1 MYRKILKLGLIG
13 LVVAGL
19 NTDASGQNMTSGR
32 VALGIFVPRGDDA
45 DVSKTSLVLQMTGDV
60 QLQGRLGVEAEFSWT
75 PINLDTSTLP
85 AGQINEARQISAVA
99 GLRLASSEFDIA
111 DTKPSLYISARIGFS
126 RIAVR
131 SDAAST
137 LSGWIGRTVDATQN
151 LPPFSFPIRAT
162 ENAFVISPRAGFLI
176 RPSGKALVDISIT
189 PSFLFDGGVVTTQ
202 VFATIGFGLIGS
214 LD

>member
-1 MYRKILKLGLIG
+1 MG
-13 LVVAGL
+13 V
-19 NTDASGQNMTSGR
+19 
-32 VALGIFVPRGDDA
+32 FVPRGEDA
-45 DVSKTSLVLQMTGDV
+45 DVSKTSFVLQLTGDV
-60 QLQGRLGVEAEFSWT
+60 QIQDKLGAEAEFTWT

-85 AGQINEARQISAVA
+85 AGQINEARQITVVA
-99 GLRLASSEFDIA
+99 GLRLSSLSLSVQNM
-111 DTKPSLYISARIGFS
+111 KPSAYISARIGFS

-137 LSGWIGRTVDATQN
+137 VSGWIGRTVDATQN

-202 VFATIGFGLIGS
+202 VFATIGFGLLGS

>member
-1 MYRKILKLGLIG
+1 MYTKIFRLGLIWF
-13 LVVAGL
+13 VAAGL
-19 NTDASGQNMTSGR
+19 NADVISQNMTSGR
-32 VALGIFVPRGDDA
+32 VALGVFVPRGEDA

-60 QLQGRLGVEAEFSWT
+60 QFQGRFGVEAEVSWT

-85 AGQINEARQISAVA
+85 AGKINEARQITAVA
-99 GLRLASSEFDIA
+99 GLRLASTDLGLA
-111 DTKPSLYISARIGFS
+111 DNKPSAYVSARIGLS

-131 SDAAST
+131 SDSASSV
-137 LSGWIGRTVDATQN
+137 SGWIGGAVDAAKN
-151 LPPFSFPIRAT
+151 PPQFIFPVRAT

-176 RPSGKALVDISIT
+176 RSSGKALVDVSIT

-202 VFATIGFGLIGS
+202 IFATIGFGLIGS

>member
-1 MYRKILKLGLIG
+1 MYSKILKLLLIWF
-13 LVVAGL
+13 VAVGL
-19 NTDASGQNMTSGR
+19 NVDVISQNMTSGR
-32 VALGIFVPRGDDA
+32 VALGVFVPRGEDA

-60 QLQGRLGVEAEFSWT
+60 QLQGRFGVEAEVSWT

-85 AGQINEARQISAVA
+85 AGQINEARQITAVA
-99 GLRLASSEFDIA
+99 GLRLASTNLTLVDA
-111 DTKPSLYISARIGFS
+111 KPSAYISARIGLS

-131 SDAAST
+131 SDAASSI
-137 LSGWIGRTVDATQN
+137 SGWIGRTVDAARN
-151 LPPFSFPIRAT
+151 PLPFNFPIRAT

-176 RPSGKALVDISIT
+176 RSSGKALVDVSIT